1 MRLHF
6 SGTAFC
12 QTNINRNPQTVF
24 CIRPNFFSL
33 HISTYLFIVVYASKN
48 VLSERRALQA
58 DVAPSTYRGRDQVMT
73 VPRDSDKDCIRR
85 D

>member
-1 MRLHF
+1 MAQRFARQILTEILKLYF
-6 SGTAFC
+6 AFV
-12 QTNINRNPQTVF
+12 QT
-24 CIRPNFFSL
+24 FFSL